1 MLVSELMGRSTVL
14 SMALEN
20 GWELDDDAARGLVDR
35 VKELESEGYQFE
47 AAGGSLELLIRRST
61 SGHREPFETLGVAVR
76 TESRGAEVVAV
87 ADLALLV
94 GDEEVTVGATAEDG
108 PVDALDRALREALR
122 PAFPE
127 VDELRLVDFKVR
139 DLDSSDGTAARVRVV
154 VETSDGHTS
163 WGTVGV
169 HRNIIQASWIALSEG
184 IKVGLVR
191 ARERVSG

>member
-1 MLVSELMGRSTVL
+1 VTSSSVLPMTPRTACYTLFPYTTLFRS
-14 SMALEN
+14 
-20 GWELDDDAARGLVDR
+20 
-35 VKELESEGYQFE
+35 ESEGYQFE

-139 DLDSSDGTAARVRVV
+139 D
-154 VETSDGHTS
+154 
-163 WGTVGV
+163 
-169 HRNIIQASWIALSEG
+169 
-184 IKVGLVR
+184 
-191 ARERVSG
+191 